1 MTKDYKR
8 NKRPFSFFLFL
19 LVSFV
24 TQQIRRQ
31 HTHAVGGVAAHLF
44 YFFFVV
50 VVLFILKKKNVG
62 TTVGASSSDIPQLP
76 SWDKNPSYPFRHS
89 SLYMFVFIQP
99 KDEKMILILSWL
111 LFLFPLCFVDSAQTE
126 RKKWEKS
133 TCRAISLDKEWKK
146 RGGIRACVYRETS
159 QLVQTN
165 SWWNGLGGHPPPSCK
180 SLNSV
185 SQSLSS
191 QHNRVNDNNKT
202 VKITTTASTQHDVI
216 RQQFYLFK

>member
-1 MTKDYKR
+1 M
-8 NKRPFSFFLFL
+8 
-19 LVSFV
+19 SFV
-24 TQQIRRQ
+24 TQQIRRE

-111 LFLFPLCFVDSAQTE
+111 LFLSPSAMLTRRKQKEKKMRKVNMSSNFTRQRMKKEGGNACLCLQRNEPTCSN
-126 RKKWEKS
+126 KLLMKWLRRS
-133 TCRAISLDKEWKK
+133 
-146 RGGIRACVYRETS
+146 
-159 QLVQTN
+159 
-165 SWWNGLGGHPPPSCK
+165 PPPPVNPLK
-180 SLNSV
+180 VSV
-185 SQSLSS
+185 SPYPANTTESM
-191 QHNRVNDNNKT
+191 
-202 VKITTTASTQHDVI
+202 ITTKQ
-216 RQQFYLFK
+216 